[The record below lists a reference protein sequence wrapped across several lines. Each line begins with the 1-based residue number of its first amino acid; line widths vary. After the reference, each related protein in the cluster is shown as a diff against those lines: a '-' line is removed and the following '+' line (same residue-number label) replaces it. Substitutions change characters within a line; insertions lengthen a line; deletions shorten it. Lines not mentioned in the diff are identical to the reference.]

1 MSQYPIGSR
10 KDDLDTPCLCVDL
23 DQMERNIQHMA
34 GYCRD
39 QGVDWRPHQKCHKV
53 PAIARKQIEAGA
65 IGVTCA
71 KVTEAEVMA
80 AGGVRDILIANQ
92 IVGRRKWQRLVG
104 LCHWADPIVA
114 VDDLAQVEPLAELAR
129 EVGVAPRVILEV
141 DVGLNR
147 SGVAPVEPAV
157 ELARRVGR
165 LEGVRLVGIMGY
177 EGHLLQI
184 ADADE
189 KRARIADAMKL
200 LADVKQAM
208 LDAGLCCDIVSAG
221 GTGSFH
227 ITASCSGVTEI
238 QAGGGIFMDPFY
250 RDRCNVSGL
259 EFALTV
265 LATVTSRPAPNRA
278 IIDAGRK
285 TTNPD
290 IHAPI
295 VAGREGITVRSLSA
309 EHGTLEIAS
318 TAEAPAIGDRLEL
331 VVGYG
336 DFTTC
341 LHDELYG
348 FRNGRLEIVWP
359 IAGRGKIR

>member
-1 MSQYPIGSR
+1 MSQYPLGAG
-10 KDDLDTPCLCVDL
+10 KDALDTPCLCVDL
-23 DQMERNIQHMA
+23 DLMERNIGHMA
-34 GYCRD
+34 GYCREH
-39 QGVDWRPHQKCHKV
+39 GVDWRPHEKCHKV

-71 KVTEAEVMA
+71 KVSEAEVMA

-92 IVGRRKWQRLVG
+92 IVGRQKWERLVG

-114 VDDLAQVEPLAELAR
+114 VDDLAQAEPLAALAK

-141 DVGLNR
+141 DIGLNR

-157 ELARRVGR
+157 ELAKRVGR
-165 LEGVRLVGIMGY
+165 LEGIRLVGIMGY
-177 EGHLLQI
+177 EGHLLQV
-184 ADADE
+184 ADPDE
-189 KRARIADAMKL
+189 KRERISEAIGL
-200 LADVKQAM
+200 LAEVKQGM

-227 ITASCSGVTEI
+227 ITATCPKVTEI
-238 QAGGGIFMDPFY
+238 QAGGGTYMDPFY
-250 RDRCNVSGL
+250 RDHCHVTGL

-265 LATVTSRPAPNRA
+265 LATVTSRPAPDRA

-290 IHAPI
+290 LQVPL
-295 VAGREGITVRSLSA
+295 VVGREGITVSSLSA
-309 EHGTLEIAS
+309 EHGTLELDSSAD
-318 TAEAPAIGDRLEL
+318 EPAIGDRLEL

-348 FRNGRLEIVWP
+348 FRNGRLEVVWP

>member
-1 MSQYPIGSR
+1 MSQYPLGAGR
-10 KDDLDTPCLCVDL
+10 DALDTPCLCVDL
-23 DQMERNIQHMA
+23 DRMERNIAHMA
-34 GYCRD
+34 GYCREH
-39 QGVDWRPHQKCHKV
+39 GVDWRPHEKCHKV

-92 IVGRRKWQRLVG
+92 IVGRRKWERLVG

-114 VDDLAQVEPLAELAR
+114 VDDLAQAEPLAALAQ

-157 ELARRVGR
+157 DLAKRVAR
-165 LEGVRLVGIMGY
+165 LDGLRLVGIMGY
-177 EGHLLQI
+177 EGHLLQV
-184 ADADE
+184 ADPDE
-189 KRARIADAMKL
+189 KRRRIVDAMAQ
-200 LADVKQAM
+200 LAAVKQGM
-208 LDAGLCCDIVSAG
+208 LDAGLRCDIVSAG

-227 ITASCSGVTEI
+227 ITATCPGVTEI

-250 RDRCNVSGL
+250 RDRCHVAGL

-265 LATVTSRPAPNRA
+265 LTTVTSRPARGRA
-278 IIDAGRK
+278 IVDAGRK

-290 IHAPI
+290 LHVPI
-295 VAGREGITVRSLSA
+295 VVGREGITVRALSA
-309 EHGTLEIAS
+309 EHGALELDAA
-318 TAEAPAIGDRLEL
+318 AEDLAIGDRLEL

-348 FRNGRLEIVWP
+348 FRNGRLEVVWP
-359 IAGRGKIR
+359 IAARGKIR